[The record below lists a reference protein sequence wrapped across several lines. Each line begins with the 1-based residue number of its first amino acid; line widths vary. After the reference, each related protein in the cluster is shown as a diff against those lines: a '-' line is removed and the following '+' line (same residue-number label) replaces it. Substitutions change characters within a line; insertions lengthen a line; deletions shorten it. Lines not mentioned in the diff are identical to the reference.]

1 MKYYETKGF
10 NELLAQA
17 IKENWDSPAMTNYA
31 NGTNYTYQRTAEAI
45 ACMHLLYQRLGI
57 KENDRIAV
65 VGKNTPEWA
74 VVFLSAVT
82 YGAIIVPILQN
93 FPPDDI
99 HHIVNHSGSK
109 LLFVSDNLKELIVED
124 NMPNV
129 MCIYCYTEKYCV
141 HKNLKNSI
149 PLKFHELRHLF
160 METYPNG
167 LDKEKIQYA
176 TRKDE
181 DHFSINYTSGTTGF
195 SKGVIQTCGNIRGNI
210 AYVMEVGLAHNQNK
224 VLNFLPLAHT
234 YGCSLDFLSQIS
246 NGSHITFLN
255 KVPAPKVLIKAF
267 DEVKPNVI
275 FTVPLIVEKFYR
287 AIAEPVMK
295 KHAGISESILEK
307 DIYPQLK
314 EKLLS
319 VFGGK
324 IKQVVVGGAPLNGE
338 IEENLLKLKF
348 PLAVGY
354 GMTECSPLISF
365 ANHDEYRIKAVGKGL
380 PNMEVRIDSEDPLN
394 VAGEIIVK
402 GQNVMPCYFKNE
414 KATEAVFDKE
424 GWFHTGDIGIMKDG
438 YIYIKGR
445 CKSMILGPSGQNIY
459 PEPLEAKMSNMPF
472 VAECLIVEK
481 CGKLVALVYPDIKA
495 MDELNLQ
502 KEDLSSIM
510 EENRK
515 KFNNT
520 VANYEQLSEIIL
532 YPKEFEKTPKK
543 NIKRYLYENRN

>member
-1 MKYYETKGF
+1 
-10 NELLAQA
+10 
-17 IKENWDSPAMTNYA
+17 
-31 NGTNYTYQRTAEAI
+31 
-45 ACMHLLYQRLGI
+45 
-57 KENDRIAV
+57 
-65 VGKNTPEWA
+65 
-74 VVFLSAVT
+74 
-82 YGAIIVPILQN
+82 
-93 FPPDDI
+93 
-99 HHIVNHSGSK
+99 
-109 LLFVSDNLKELIVED
+109 
-124 NMPNV
+124 
-129 MCIYCYTEKYCV
+129 
-141 HKNLKNSI
+141 
-149 PLKFHELRHLF
+149 
-160 METYPNG
+160 
-167 LDKEKIQYA
+167 
-176 TRKDE
+176 
-181 DHFSINYTSGTTGF
+181 
-195 SKGVIQTCGNIRGNI
+195 VIQTCGNIRGNI

-234 YGCSLDFLSQIS
+234 YGCTLDFLSQIS

-255 KVPAPKVLIKAF
+255 KVPAPKVLLKAF
-267 DEVKPNVI
+267 EEVKPNVI

-287 AIAEPVMK
+287 AIAEPVLK
-295 KHAGISESILEK
+295 KHADISENILEK

-324 IKQVVVGGAPLNGE
+324 IRQVVVGGAPLNGE

-394 VAGEIIVK
+394 IAGEIIVK

-414 KATEAVFDKE
+414 KATEAVFDKD

-459 PEPLEAKMSNMPF
+459 PEPLEAKLSNMPF

-481 CGKLVALVYPDIKA
+481 CCKLVALVYPDIKA

-502 KEDLSSIM
+502 KEDLTSIM

-515 KFNNT
+515 KFNST

>member
-1 MKYYETKGF
+1 MKYYETEGF
-10 NELLAQA
+10 NELLAKA
-17 IKENWDSPAMTNYA
+17 IKENWNAPAMTNYA
-31 NGTNYTYQRTAEAI
+31 NGTTYTYQRTAEAI
-45 ACMHLLYQRLGI
+45 ACMHLLYKRLGI
-57 KENDRIAV
+57 KENDKIAV

-109 LLFVSDNLKELIVED
+109 LLFVSDNLKELIIED

-129 MCIYCYTEKYCV
+129 KCIYCYTEKYCV

-149 PLKFHELRHLF
+149 PQKFHELRHLF
-160 METYPNG
+160 MDEYPDG
-167 LDKEKIQYA
+167 FTKEDIKYVS
-176 TRKDE
+176 RKD
-181 DHFSINYTSGTTGF
+181 DDYFSINYTSGTTGF

-210 AYVMEVGLAHNQNK
+210 AYVMEMGLAHNKNK

-246 NGSHITFLN
+246 NGSHITLLN
-255 KVPAPKVLIKAF
+255 KVPAPKVLLKAF
-267 DEVKPNVI
+267 EEVKPNVI

-287 AIAEPVMK
+287 AIAEPVLK
-295 KHAGISESILEK
+295 KHAGISQEIMEK
-307 DIYPQLK
+307 EIYPPLK

-319 VFGGK
+319 VFGGL
-324 IKQVVVGGAPLNGE
+324 ITQVVVGGAPLNGE

-365 ANHDEYRIKAVGKGL
+365 AKCEDYRINAVGKAL
-380 PNMEVRIDSEDPLN
+380 PNMEVRIDSEDPEN
-394 VAGEIIVK
+394 IPGEIIVK
-402 GQNVMPCYFKNE
+402 GQNTMPSYFKNDT
-414 KATEAVFDKE
+414 ATQAVFDKD
-424 GWFHTGDIGIMKDG
+424 GWLHTGDIAVMKDG

-459 PEPLEAKMSNMPF
+459 PEPLEAKMSNLPF
-472 VAECLIVEK
+472 VSECLIVEK
-481 CGKLVALVYPDIKA
+481 NSKLVALVYPDFKA
-495 MDELNLQ
+495 MDELNFQ
-502 KEDLSSIM
+502 KEDLTNIM
-510 EENRK
+510 EENK
-515 KFNNT
+515 KTFNAA
-520 VANYEQLSEIIL
+520 VANYEQISEIIL

-543 NIKRYLYENRN
+543 NIKRYLYEN